1 MTKDDLI
8 WVVIRGAGFV
18 LLIMAI
24 LSLPAVVNA
33 ITWHYYAGDIGPG
46 SSENGRMFFATMR
59 TQLISSVVYA
69 IVYGA
74 LGAYLLRGGAWIHR
88 LLRYVSP
95 ERSNT
100 TPHVDARDAASD
112 ADSPA
117 ARAGGR
123 ER

>member
-18 LLIMAI
+18 LLIRAI
-24 LSLPAVVNA
+24 LLLPEVLNAV
-33 ITWHYYAGDIGPG
+33 TWHYYVGDLGLDT
-46 SSENGRMFFATMR
+46 SENGRMVVATMR
-59 TQLISSVVYA
+59 TQLVSAVVHA

-88 LLRYVSP
+88 LLRHVSP
-95 ERSNT
+95 GRSNT
-100 TPHVDARDAASD
+100 TPHVDARDAAGEP
-112 ADSPA
+112 DSPA